1 MDGKAA
7 TELLNLERE
16 VRFQRY
22 SRELMVTAP
31 KARDEDLDQE
41 IQEKTL
47 RELRS
52 LGYIP

>member
-1 MDGKAA
+1 MDGKPA
-7 TELLNLERE
+7 TDLLELNRE
-16 VRFQRY
+16 VRFERY
-22 SRELMVTAP
+22 ARELMKTTA
-31 KARDEDLDQE
+31 RRGDEELDQE